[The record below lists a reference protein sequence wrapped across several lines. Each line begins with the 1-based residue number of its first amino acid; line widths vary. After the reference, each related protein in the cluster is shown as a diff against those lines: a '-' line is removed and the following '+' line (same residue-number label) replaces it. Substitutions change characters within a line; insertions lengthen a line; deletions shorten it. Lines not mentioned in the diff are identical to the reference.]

1 MLKKSE
7 HLAAVSCSS
16 GVPWLGGVKMGL
28 GLMGKLGR
36 AWVLHGCMG
45 VAWVH
50 GWVMVMMM
58 WWVCEIHNIYPT
70 PYYLEKINQVLF

>member
-36 AWVLHGCMG
+36 AWVG
-45 VAWVH
+45 AWADALVDA
-50 GWVMVMMM
+50 
-58 WWVCEIHNIYPT
+58 
-70 PYYLEKINQVLF
+70 